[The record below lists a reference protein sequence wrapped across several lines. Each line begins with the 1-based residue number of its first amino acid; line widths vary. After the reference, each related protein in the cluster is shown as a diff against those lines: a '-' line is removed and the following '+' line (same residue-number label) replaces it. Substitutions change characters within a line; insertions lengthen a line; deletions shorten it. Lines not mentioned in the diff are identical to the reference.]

1 MNDMKSQKE
10 EHDDLIAVD
19 HLPNGA
25 VGAAIL
31 SAGIGCCALGILAVI
46 ADGSKAVAH
55 WLTFYLPTGPLSGVT
70 STAILVWLITWFILA
85 RRWRK
90 KTVAITKVNAVAFV
104 LLALSLLLTF
114 PPFADRLLGK

>member
-1 MNDMKSQKE
+1 MNDMKSQIE
-10 EHDDLIAVD
+10 EHDDSNAVD

-55 WLTFYLPTGPLSGVT
+55 GLTFYLPTGPLSGVT